1 MYGGHY
7 TAVANCERIIHPVIA
22 REQEVASGGALPHP
36 HAHTHPL
43 AQLPQRMHRLSVAE
57 YLSAPY
63 VNVDSYDDVGGVREM
78 MEAVEQDDNS
88 CPPWPSSSS
97 VGRQWVRFDDEF
109 ATALQNH
116 LDSSPS
122 SSSMHSTIVTGEYC
136 TVRAAPTVRTNMS
149 HVLFWHL
156 LYHLQREPSCCSTRG
171 SDSGLRIT

>member
-22 REQEVASGGALPHP
+22 REQEAAPGGAHPHP
-36 HAHTHPL
+36 HPL
-43 AQLPQRMHRLSVAE
+43 AQLPQRTHRLSVAE

-63 VNVDSYDDVGGVREM
+63 VNVDPYDDVGGVREM

-122 SSSMHSTIVTGEYC
+122 SSSSMHNTIVTGEYCC

-149 HVLFWHL
+149 ICT
-156 LYHLQREPSCCSTRG
+156 Y
-171 SDSGLRIT
+171 

>member
-7 TAVANCERIIHPVIA
+7 TAFANCERIIHPVIA
-22 REQEVASGGALPHP
+22 REQEVTSGG
-36 HAHTHPL
+36 THPL

-63 VNVDSYDDVGGVREM
+63 VNVDPSYTGDDNVGGDNVKEM

-109 ATALQNH
+109 ATALHNH
-116 LDSSPS
+116 LDPS
-122 SSSMHSTIVTGEYC
+122 SSSSTSIHSTIVTGEYC
-136 TVRAAPTVRTNMS
+136 TVCAAPTANK
-149 HVLFWHL
+149 
-156 LYHLQREPSCCSTRG
+156 
-171 SDSGLRIT
+171 

>member
-7 TAVANCERIIHPVIA
+7 TAVANCERITHPVIA
-22 REQEVASGGALPHP
+22 REQEAAPGGAHPHP
-36 HAHTHPL
+36 HPYPL
-43 AQLPQRMHRLSVAE
+43 AQLPQRTHRLSVAE

-63 VNVDSYDDVGGVREM
+63 VNVDPYDDVGGVREM

-122 SSSMHSTIVTGEYC
+122 SSSSSMHSTIVTGEYC

-149 HVLFWHL
+149 STLPSAEGAFLLF
-156 LYHLQREPSCCSTRG
+156 YQRQR
-171 SDSGLRIT
+171 LRPKNYLTYL

>member
-22 REQEVASGGALPHP
+22 REQEAASGGALPHP
-36 HAHTHPL
+36 HPL

-78 MEAVEQDDNS
+78 MEAVEQDDTS

-116 LDSSPS
+116 LDSS
-122 SSSMHSTIVTGEYC
+122 SSMHSTIVTGEYS

-156 LYHLQREPSCCSTRG
+156 LYSSICRG
-171 SDSGLRIT
+171 SLPVVLPETATQA